1 MAVKEENQMP
11 LPMLIH
17 DQDALLTL
25 DQSAQPVFHD
35 ATPPGVDMQS
45 LFLDPARYI
54 TPPQSAYGAGA

>member
-25 DQSAQPVFHD
+25 NQSAQPVFDD
-35 ATPPGVDMQS
+35 ATMPGVDMQ
-45 LFLDPARYI
+45 LFFLDSARYV
-54 TPPQSAYGAGA
+54 TPLQFAYSAGA